1 MNKSFILSLALLAF
15 SLGAAAQNQYWNYRS
30 NWYITHPTSTACI
43 AHSDGKVYFFQ
54 TDPNHMISVAQIN
67 ASNMQLTSPWHHLC
81 RFDNMVT
88 IRGGTTQ
95 NEEMVRLSDLHGFF
109 LIHAVD
115 EEGNEDV
122 KKIVIFD

>member
-1 MNKSFILSLALLAF
+1 MKKNLTLFFLLVGFAL
-15 SLGAAAQNQYWNYRS
+15 GGVAQNQYWNYRS
-30 NWYITHPTSTACI
+30 NWYIIHPTSTACI

-54 TDPNHMISVAQIN
+54 TDSNHRISVAQIN

-81 RFDNMVT
+81 HFDNMVS

-115 EEGNEDV
+115 KEGNEDV

>member
-54 TDPNHMISVAQIN
+54 TDPNHMISVAQI
-67 ASNMQLTSPWHHLC
+67 
-81 RFDNMVT
+81 
-88 IRGGTTQ
+88 
-95 NEEMVRLSDLHGFF
+95 
-109 LIHAVD
+109 HAVD

>member
-1 MNKSFILSLALLAF
+1 MNKSFILSRALLAF
-15 SLGAAAQNQYWNYRS
+15 SSGAAAQNQYWNYRS

-54 TDPNHMISVAQIN
+54 TDPNPRISVAQIN

-81 RFDNMVT
+81 HFDNIVS
-88 IRGGTTQ
+88 IRVGATQ